1 MGWEA
6 FEDTLDFSALPHF
19 VLLDTPHPGPRKHSN
34 SHRRSAAN
42 STNIGSNPQT
52 MNAPLSM
59 SDIDFLQHQISNNPE
74 NIQTHTEDLR
84 RIQQTL
90 AALVEQ
96 SLVVFRNKSEE
107 IATQQR
113 LVAQNQRKRKRFEQ
127 PRLNG
132 VKHIETY
139 TVHPSSTTITAAAHT
154 GTNTNNSTIPVL
166 PKNQITVDWS
176 SLDRQ
181 ELKKLRAGCLEEDDQ
196 ETLSVVEHNKDRGVR
211 MLSEAVKK
219 YHDIVVGDDLNMYGI
234 NNNEISIPQ
243 QQMMAM
249 DNTDTMMGHLHPVF
263 DLDL

>member
-1 MGWEA
+1 
-6 FEDTLDFSALPHF
+6 
-19 VLLDTPHPGPRKHSN
+19 
-34 SHRRSAAN
+34 
-42 STNIGSNPQT
+42 

-127 PRLNG
+127 PRFG

-196 ETLSVVEHNKDRGVR
+196 ETLSVVEYNKDRGVR

>member
-1 MGWEA
+1 
-6 FEDTLDFSALPHF
+6 
-19 VLLDTPHPGPRKHSN
+19 
-34 SHRRSAAN
+34 
-42 STNIGSNPQT
+42 

-90 AALVEQ
+90 AAL
-96 SLVVFRNKSEE
+96 
-107 IATQQR
+107 AQQR

-139 TVHPSSTTITAAAHT
+139 TVHHSSTTITAAAHT